1 MVDGDDG
8 GCTLS
13 GKMVVPLMP
22 NKNGFY
28 GMDNVSVPCEDEPGE
43 NSINSLTC
51 GMEIGRRVSPLKFVA
66 SLRREP
72 SQSTICVMLRGLAIE
87 NKDNT

>member
-1 MVDGDDG
+1 MVVMVIVLLTVVVLVVVVVDDGDG

-13 GKMVVPLMP
+13 GKMVIPLLP

-28 GMDNVSVPCEDEPGE
+28 GTDNVSVPCEDEPGE

-51 GMEIGRRVSPLKFVA
+51 GMGMGRR
-66 SLRREP
+66 
-72 SQSTICVMLRGLAIE
+72 
-87 NKDNT
+87 N